1 MLSLSILVA
10 VIPTIAHAPMII
22 DLVESMDHWK
32 VISGCMVVAVWMA
45 TTTVT
50 TSDHQ
55 LLMLIL
61 QRSFLILADVIAKHL
76 AAEPAVVG
84 VMLKIGIGIQVMVE
98 VERTLWAVATTIKV
112 TLVDLAWFKYLG
124 YNVV

>member
-1 MLSLSILVA
+1 
-10 VIPTIAHAPMII
+10 MII